1 MRSTKSAIRYA
12 KAILELSSETN
23 AVDQVASDMERIVEA
38 GNDTGDFQVFLNS
51 PVIKTDKKISI
62 LKVLFP
68 EFTELTTSFI
78 ELITKNKRE
87 YLLTEIASAFV
98 SLLKKQNGIVPIS
111 VTSAVKLEKQTLN
124 QILEKLKSH
133 VDGEFEVTEE
143 VDPALIG
150 GFVVRME
157 DKQIDASIASQLNR
171 MKIELAN

>member
-133 VDGEFEVTEE
+133 VDGAFEVTEE
-143 VDPALIG
+143 VDPSLIG

-171 MKIELAN
+171 IKLHGRS

>member
-1 MRSTKSAIRYA
+1 MKSTKSAIRYA

-23 AVDQVASDMERIVEA
+23 AVDQVAADMERIVEA

-62 LKVLFP
+62 LKVLFS
-68 EFTELTTSFI
+68 EFTELTMSFI

-98 SLLKKQNGIVPIS
+98 NLLKKQNGIVPIS
-111 VTSAVKLEKQTLN
+111 VTSAVKLEKQALN

>member
-1 MRSTKSAIRYA
+1 MKSTKSAIRYA

-23 AVDQVASDMERIVEA
+23 AVDQVAADMERIVEA

-62 LKVLFP
+62 LKVLFS
-68 EFTELTTSFI
+68 EFTDLTMSFI

-98 SLLKKQNGIVPIS
+98 NLLKKQNGIVPIS

-150 GFVVRME
+150 GFIVRME

>member
-68 EFTELTTSFI
+68 EFTELTMSFI

-87 YLLTEIASAFV
+87 YLLT
-98 SLLKKQNGIVPIS
+98 
-111 VTSAVKLEKQTLN
+111 
-124 QILEKLKSH
+124 
-133 VDGEFEVTEE
+133 
-143 VDPALIG
+143 
-150 GFVVRME
+150 
-157 DKQIDASIASQLNR
+157 
-171 MKIELAN
+171 

>member
-1 MRSTKSAIRYA
+1 MKSTKSAIRYA

-23 AVDQVASDMERIVEA
+23 AVDQVAADMERIVEA

-62 LKVLFP
+62 LKVLFS
-68 EFTELTTSFI
+68 EFTELTMSFI

-87 YLLTEIASAFV
+87 YLLTEIESAFV
-98 SLLKKQNGIVPIS
+98 NLLKKQNGIVPIS

-150 GFVVRME
+150 GFIVRME

>member
-1 MRSTKSAIRYA
+1 MKSTKSAIRYA

-23 AVDQVASDMERIVEA
+23 AVDQVAADMERIVEA

-68 EFTELTTSFI
+68 EFTDLTTSFI

-133 VDGEFEVTEE
+133 VDGAFEVTEE
-143 VDPALIG
+143 VDPSLIG

>member
-1 MRSTKSAIRYA
+1 MKSTKSAIRYA

-23 AVDQVASDMERIVEA
+23 AVDQVAADMERIVEA

-62 LKVLFP
+62 LKVLFS
-68 EFTELTTSFI
+68 EFTELTMFFI

-98 SLLKKQNGIVPIS
+98 NLLKKQNGIVPIS

-150 GFVVRME
+150 GFIVRME
-157 DKQIDASIASQLNR
+157 DKQIDASIASQMNR

>member
-68 EFTELTTSFI
+68 EFTDLTTSFI

>member
-23 AVDQVASDMERIVEA
+23 AVDEVASDMERIVEA

-133 VDGEFEVTEE
+133 VDGAFEVTEE
-143 VDPALIG
+143 VDPSLIG

>member
-1 MRSTKSAIRYA
+1 MKSTKSAIRYA

-23 AVDQVASDMERIVEA
+23 AVDQVAADMERIVEA
-38 GNDTGDFQVFLNS
+38 GNDTEDFQVFLNS

-62 LKVLFP
+62 LKVLFS
-68 EFTELTTSFI
+68 EFTELTMSFI

-98 SLLKKQNGIVPIS
+98 NLLKKQNGIVPIS

>member
-124 QILEKLKSH
+124 KILEKLKSH
-133 VDGEFEVTEE
+133 VDGAFEVTEE
-143 VDPALIG
+143 VDPSLIG

>member
-1 MRSTKSAIRYA
+1 MKSTKSAIRYA

-23 AVDQVASDMERIVEA
+23 AVDQVAADMERIVEA

-62 LKVLFP
+62 LKVLFS
-68 EFTELTTSFI
+68 EFTDLTMSFI

-98 SLLKKQNGIVPIS
+98 NLLKKQNGIVPIS
-111 VTSAVKLEKQTLN
+111 LTSAVKLEKQTLN

-143 VDPALIG
+143 VDPSLIG

>member
-1 MRSTKSAIRYA
+1 MKSTKSAIRYA

-23 AVDQVASDMERIVEA
+23 AVDQVAADMERIVEA

-62 LKVLFP
+62 LKVLFS
-68 EFTELTTSFI
+68 EFTELTMSFI

-98 SLLKKQNGIVPIS
+98 NLLKKQNGIVPIS

-150 GFVVRME
+150 WFVVRME

>member
-1 MRSTKSAIRYA
+1 MKSTKSAIRYA

-23 AVDQVASDMERIVEA
+23 AVDQVAADMERIVEA

-62 LKVLFP
+62 LKVLFS
-68 EFTELTTSFI
+68 EFTELTMSFI

-98 SLLKKQNGIVPIS
+98 NLLKKQNGIVPIS

-150 GFVVRME
+150 GFVVRIE

>member
-1 MRSTKSAIRYA
+1 MKSTKSAIRYA
-12 KAILELSSETN
+12 KAILELSSEKN
-23 AVDQVASDMERIVEA
+23 AVDQVAADMERIVEA

-62 LKVLFP
+62 LKVLFS
-68 EFTELTTSFI
+68 EFTELTMSFI

-98 SLLKKQNGIVPIS
+98 NLLKKQNGIVPIS

>member
-133 VDGEFEVTEE
+133 VDGSFEVTEE
-143 VDPALIG
+143 VDPSLIG

>member
-133 VDGEFEVTEE
+133 VDGAFEVTEE
-143 VDPALIG
+143 VDPSLIG

>member
-68 EFTELTTSFI
+68 EFTELTMSFI

-124 QILEKLKSH
+124 RILEKLKSH
-133 VDGEFEVTEE
+133 VDGAFEVTEE
-143 VDPALIG
+143 VDPSLIG

>member
-1 MRSTKSAIRYA
+1 MKSTKSAIRYA

-23 AVDQVASDMERIVEA
+23 AVDQVAADMERIVEA

-62 LKVLFP
+62 LKVLFS
-68 EFTELTTSFI
+68 EFTELTMSFI

-98 SLLKKQNGIVPIS
+98 NLLKKQNGIVPIS

-143 VDPALIG
+143 VDPSLIG

>member
-1 MRSTKSAIRYA
+1 MKSTKSAIRYA

-23 AVDQVASDMERIVEA
+23 AVDQVAADMERIVEA

-62 LKVLFP
+62 LKVLFS
-68 EFTELTTSFI
+68 EFTELTMSFI

-98 SLLKKQNGIVPIS
+98 NLLKKQNGIVPIS

-150 GFVVRME
+150 GFIVRME
-157 DKQIDASIASQLNR
+157 DKQIDASIASQMNR

>member
-23 AVDQVASDMERIVEA
+23 AVDQVSADMERIVET

-62 LKVLFP
+62 LKVLFS
-68 EFTELTTSFI
+68 EFTELTMSFI

-98 SLLKKQNGIVPIS
+98 NLLKKQNGIVPIS

>member
-124 QILEKLKSH
+124 RILEKLKSH
-133 VDGEFEVTEE
+133 VDGAFEVTEE
-143 VDPALIG
+143 VDPSLIG

>member
-1 MRSTKSAIRYA
+1 M
-12 KAILELSSETN
+12 
-23 AVDQVASDMERIVEA
+23 DQVAADMERIVEA

-62 LKVLFP
+62 LKVLFS
-68 EFTELTTSFI
+68 EFTELTMSFI

-98 SLLKKQNGIVPIS
+98 NLLKKQNGIVPIS

>member
-124 QILEKLKSH
+124 QIL
-133 VDGEFEVTEE
+133 
-143 VDPALIG
+143 
-150 GFVVRME
+150 
-157 DKQIDASIASQLNR
+157 
-171 MKIELAN
+171 

>member
-12 KAILELSSETN
+12 KAILDLSSETN
-23 AVDQVASDMERIVEA
+23 AVDKVASDMERIVEA

-68 EFTELTTSFI
+68 EFTELTLSFI

-133 VDGEFEVTEE
+133 VD
-143 VDPALIG
+143 
-150 GFVVRME
+150 
-157 DKQIDASIASQLNR
+157 
-171 MKIELAN
+171 

>member
-12 KAILELSSETN
+12 KAILDLSSETN
-23 AVDQVASDMERIVEA
+23 AVDKVASDMERIVEA

-68 EFTELTTSFI
+68 EFTELTMSFI

-133 VDGEFEVTEE
+133 VDGAFEVTEE
-143 VDPALIG
+143 VDPSLIG

>member
-68 EFTELTTSFI
+68 EFTDLTTSFI

-133 VDGEFEVTEE
+133 VDGAFEVTEE
-143 VDPALIG
+143 VDPSLIG

>member
-1 MRSTKSAIRYA
+1 MKSTKSAIRYA

-23 AVDQVASDMERIVEA
+23 AVDQVAADMERIVEA

-62 LKVLFP
+62 LKVLFS
-68 EFTELTTSFI
+68 EFTDLTMSFI

-98 SLLKKQNGIVPIS
+98 NLLKKQNGIVPIS
-111 VTSAVKLEKQTLN
+111 VTSAVKLEKQALN

>member
-1 MRSTKSAIRYA
+1 MKSTKSAIRYA

-23 AVDQVASDMERIVEA
+23 AVDQVAADMERIVEA

-62 LKVLFP
+62 LKVLFS
-68 EFTELTTSFI
+68 EFTELTMSFI

-133 VDGEFEVTEE
+133 VDGAFEVTEE
-143 VDPALIG
+143 VDPSLIG